1 MTDDV
6 KRRLQDAFDN
16 AHVPAD
22 LAERTLE
29 RIEQIRTADQAGGS
43 GQTAPAGRT
52 HKLAEQPAADEH
64 DPSPSI
70 PQHRKASD
78 DQPHLSLVAQK
89 RPAASPQRR
98 RHIVLAAA
106 ACLLLVLLGIGG
118 VAWASTPYA
127 YIGID
132 VNPSLELGINR
143 FDCVADTR
151 AYNKDGEQ
159 VLQQADVQ
167 GKSYEEALA
176 AIDDALQ
183 DYLTQDAVIE
193 LTIVCDDRDAAARL
207 ESTGVHCLDT
217 DQTGQVHCSHAS
229 EAEHHEASDH
239 DMGLGKYRIYRQ
251 LVDAG
256 MSISAEDAESMT
268 MRELLDLAQQHGVGV
283 AVHDS
288 RDEEEHLHRDQE
300 ATAAAGEDAEHESA
314 GNALET
320 GHAHRRHTSASLD

>member
-1 MTDDV
+1 M
-6 KRRLQDAFDN
+6 
-16 AHVPAD
+16 
-22 LAERTLE
+22 
-29 RIEQIRTADQAGGS
+29 
-43 GQTAPAGRT
+43 
-52 HKLAEQPAADEH
+52 
-64 DPSPSI
+64 
-70 PQHRKASD
+70 
-78 DQPHLSLVAQK
+78 
-89 RPAASPQRR
+89 
-98 RHIVLAAA
+98 LAAA

-143 FDCVADTR
+143 FDRVADTR
-151 AYNKDGEQ
+151 AYNEDGEQ

-229 EAEHHEASDH
+229 EAEHHEASNH

-256 MSISAEDAESMT
+256 VSISAEDAESMT
-268 MRELLDLAQQHGVGV
+268 MRELLDLAQQHGVSV
-283 AVHDS
+283 AAYDGHA
-288 RDEEEHLHRDQE
+288 EEEHSHGGQN
-300 ATAAAGEDAEHESA
+300 ATAAAGEGTEHESV
-314 GNALET
+314 GNASAT
-320 GHAHRRHTSASLD
+320 GHAHRRQTSASFD